1 MTFRSRPAPS
11 RARSRQSSR
20 KTLYTNLLFG
30 DIIVFALL
38 ILAIAGG
45 VNWWANHLQ
54 PVATVNG
61 DSISRDDFT
70 NRVRVDLW
78 RLNAVESRVRDAAT
92 NGLITNEQRD
102 QEIAQLNQ
110 EKGDANSVY
119 GSSIQSLM
127 DSRLQAQLAAQL
139 GITVTDADVD
149 ARLLKEATTQE
160 QRHAFIMEIAPT
172 PVAPSNEPTDET
184 IKAALTRAQALLA
197 RLNKGEEWAAVAKD
211 SADPPPSDNGDQ
223 GFITKDQ
230 STIDAA
236 ILIAIFALPASGH
249 TDIVKGADGTFRI
262 AQVTRIV
269 PMTVNE
275 QYQQNIINGGVPIDV
290 YRQAVRADAIRDAVK
305 ARIVADDTTKESV
318 QRHVLEIKLEQQV
331 DQQTN
336 QPILTDEVEVRH
348 ILYAP
353 GGKDAVGSPPPP
365 STDPGWADAK
375 AKADATYQL
384 LLKDPA
390 RFSDIA
396 KSDSADTASA
406 ADGGD
411 IGYQSQSA
419 LDPQFG
425 AAIFQAGLT
434 KGEILPPVLS
444 VYGWH
449 VIQFV
454 DRRTPART
462 RMEAFAEEL
471 KKPGTDF
478 ATIARANSEA
488 ADAKQGGDMGW
499 VAHHQVSELLDDAI
513 FAIPVGGV
521 STIIPD
527 GTTLYLFK
535 VLEERTRLPDKDQI
549 DTLTASAF
557 QNWYAAQ
564 QHTAKIEV
572 DPAFQQYLQSSG
584 G

>member
-30 DIIVFALL
+30 GIIVFALL
-38 ILAIAGG
+38 ILAIAAG
-45 VNWWANHLQ
+45 VNWWSNHLQ
-54 PVATVNG
+54 PIATVNG

-92 NGLITNEQRD
+92 NGLITNAQRD
-102 QEIAQLNQ
+102 QELAQLNQ
-110 EKGDANSVY
+110 EKGNTNSVY

-127 DSRLQAQLAAQL
+127 DSRLQAQLAAQM

-149 ARLLKEATTQE
+149 ARLLKEATTTE
-160 QRHAFIMEIAPT
+160 QRHAFIMEIEPT
-172 PVAPSNEPTDET
+172 PVAPSNQPTDET

-197 RLNKGEEWAAVAKD
+197 RLNKGEDWAAVAKD

-230 STIDAA
+230 STLDPATVN
-236 ILIAIFALPASGH
+236 AIFALPANGH

-269 PMTVNE
+269 PQTVNTE
-275 QYQQNIINGGVPIDV
+275 YQQSIINGGVPIDV
-290 YRQAVRADAIRDAVK
+290 YRQAVRADAIRDALK

-331 DQQTN
+331 DQQTG
-336 QPILTDEVEVRH
+336 QPILTDEVDVRH

-353 GGKDAVGSPPPP
+353 GGKDAVGSPPP

-375 AKADATYQL
+375 AKADATYQV

-411 IGYQSQSA
+411 IGYQTQSA
-419 LDPQFG
+419 LDLQFG
-425 AAIFQAGLT
+425 AAIFKAGLA
-434 KGEILPPVLS
+434 KGDLLPPVQS

-449 VIQFV
+449 VIQFI

-462 RMEAFAEEL
+462 RMDAFAEAL
-471 KKPGTDF
+471 KKPGADF
-478 ATIARANSEA
+478 QALATANSEA

-513 FAIPVGGV
+513 FAVPVGGV

-557 QNWYAAQ
+557 QNWYKAQ
-564 QHTAKIEV
+564 QHTATIDV
-572 DPAFQQYLQSSG
+572 DPSFQQYLQPTG

>member
-1 MTFRSRPAPS
+1 M
-11 RARSRQSSR
+11 
-20 KTLYTNLLFG
+20 
-30 DIIVFALL
+30 
-38 ILAIAGG
+38 
-45 VNWWANHLQ
+45 
-54 PVATVNG
+54 
-61 DSISRDDFT
+61 
-70 NRVRVDLW
+70 
-78 RLNAVESRVRDAAT
+78 
-92 NGLITNEQRD
+92 
-102 QEIAQLNQ
+102 
-110 EKGDANSVY
+110 
-119 GSSIQSLM
+119 
-127 DSRLQAQLAAQL
+127 
-139 GITVTDADVD
+139 
-149 ARLLKEATTQE
+149 E
-160 QRHAFIMEIAPT
+160 QRHVFIMEIAPT

-230 STIDAA
+230 STLDAA
-236 ILIAIFALPASGH
+236 ILSAVFALPANGH

-275 QYQQNIINGGVPIDV
+275 QYQQNIVNGGVPIDV
-290 YRQAVRADAIRDAVK
+290 YRQAVRADAIRDALK

-353 GGKDAVGSPPPP
+353 GGKDAAGSPPPP

-375 AKADATYQL
+375 AKADATYQV

-411 IGYQSQSA
+411 IGYQTQSA

-425 AAIFQAGLT
+425 AAIFKAGLT

-549 DTLTASAF
+549 DTLTSSAF
-557 QNWYAAQ
+557 QNWYAAH

-572 DPAFQQYLQSSG
+572 DPAFQQYLQGSG

>member
-30 DIIVFALL
+30 GIILFALL
-38 ILAIAGG
+38 ILAIAAG
-45 VNWWANHLQ
+45 VNWYGSHLQ
-54 PVATVNG
+54 PIASVNG

-92 NGLITNEQRD
+92 NGLITNDQRD
-102 QEIAQLNQ
+102 QELAQLAQ
-110 EKGDANSVY
+110 QKGDANSVY

-127 DSRLQAQLAAQL
+127 DARLQAQLAAQL

-149 ARLLKEATTQE
+149 ARLLKEATTNE
-160 QRHAFIMEIAPT
+160 QRHAFILEIEPT

-197 RLNKGEEWAAVAKD
+197 RLNKGEDWAAVAKD

-230 STIDAA
+230 STLDPAV
-236 ILIAIFALPASGH
+236 LSAIFAVTANGH
-249 TDIVKGADGTFRI
+249 TDIVKGADGIFRI

-275 QYQQNIINGGVPIDV
+275 QYQQGIINGGVPMDI
-290 YRQAVRADAIRDAVK
+290 YRQAVRADAIRDALK
-305 ARIVADDTTKESV
+305 ARIIADDTTKESV
-318 QRHVLEIKLEQQV
+318 QRHVLEIKLDQQV

-353 GGKDAVGSPPPP
+353 GGKDAVGSPPP

-384 LLKDPA
+384 LLKEPA

-396 KSDSADTASA
+396 KADSADTASA
-406 ADGGD
+406 TDGGD
-411 IGYQSQSA
+411 IGYQAQAA
-419 LDPQFG
+419 LDPAFG
-425 AAIFQAGLT
+425 AAIFKAGLT

-454 DRRTPART
+454 DRRTPARI
-462 RMEAFAEEL
+462 RMTGFTLEL
-471 KKPGTDF
+471 AKPDADF

-488 ADAKQGGDMGW
+488 GDAKQGGDMGW
-499 VAHHQVSELLDDAI
+499 VAHHQVAKLLDDAI
-513 FAIPVGGV
+513 FAIPVGAV
-521 STIIPD
+521 SDVIAD

-549 DTLTASAF
+549 ATLTASAF
-557 QNWYAAQ
+557 SNWYAAEQ
-564 QHTAKIEV
+564 GKAKIEV
-572 DPAFQQYLQSSG
+572 DPAFQQYLQSTG

>member
-30 DIIVFALL
+30 GIILFALL
-38 ILAIAGG
+38 ILAIAAG
-45 VNWWANHLQ
+45 VNWYGSHLQ
-54 PVATVNG
+54 AVASVNG

-78 RLNAVESRVRDAAT
+78 RLNAVESKVRDAAT
-92 NGLITNEQRD
+92 SGLITNDQRD
-102 QEIAQLNQ
+102 QELAQIAQ

-127 DSRLQAQLAAQL
+127 DAKLQAQLAAQL

-149 ARLLKEATTQE
+149 ARLLKEATTNE
-160 QRHAFIMEIAPT
+160 QRHAYILDIEPT
-172 PVAPSNEPTDET
+172 IVAPGNEPTDET
-184 IKAALTRAQALLA
+184 IKAALARAQALVA
-197 RLNKGEEWAAVAKD
+197 RLAKGEDWAAVAKD

-223 GFITKDQ
+223 GFISKES
-230 STIDAA
+230 STLDPA
-236 ILIAIFALPASGH
+236 IVSAIFALPANGH
-249 TDIVKGADGTFRI
+249 TEVVKGADGIFRI

-269 PMTVNE
+269 PTNVDAN
-275 QYQQNIINGGVPIDV
+275 YQQSIINNGVPIDT
-290 YRQAVRADAIRDAVK
+290 YRQAVRADAIRDALK

-353 GGKDAVGSPPPP
+353 GGKDAVGSPPP

-384 LLKDPA
+384 LLKEPA

-396 KSDSADTASA
+396 KADSADTASA

-411 IGYQSQSA
+411 IGYQTQTA

-425 AAIFQAGLT
+425 AAIFKAGLT
-434 KGEILPPVLS
+434 KGEILPPVQS
-444 VYGWH
+444 VYGYH

-462 RMEAFAEEL
+462 RMNTFVEEL
-471 KKPGTDF
+471 KKPGSDF
-478 ATIARANSEA
+478 AALARANSSA

-499 VAHHQVSELLDDAI
+499 VARHQVSELLEDAI
-513 FAIPVGGV
+513 YAVPVGAV
-521 STIIPD
+521 SNIIVD
-527 GTTLYLFK
+527 GATLYLFK
-535 VLEERTRLPDKDQI
+535 VLEERTRLPDKDQV

-557 QNWYAAQ
+557 PNWYAAQ
-564 QHTAKIEV
+564 QHAAKIEV
-572 DPAFQQYLQSSG
+572 DPAFQQYLQATG

>member
-30 DIIVFALL
+30 GIIVFALL
-38 ILAIAGG
+38 ILAIAAG

-92 NGLITNEQRD
+92 NGLITNDQRD

-127 DSRLQAQLAAQL
+127 DARLQAQLAAQF
-139 GITVTDADVD
+139 GITVSDADVD
-149 ARLLKEATTQE
+149 ARLLKEATTME
-160 QRHAFIMEIAPT
+160 QRHVFIMEIAPT

-197 RLNKGEEWAAVAKD
+197 RLNNGEEWAAVAKD

-230 STIDAA
+230 STLDAA
-236 ILIAIFALPASGH
+236 ILSAVFALPANGH

-275 QYQQNIINGGVPIDV
+275 QYQQSIINGGVPIDV

-353 GGKDAVGSPPPP
+353 GG
-365 STDPGWADAK
+365 
-375 AKADATYQL
+375 
-384 LLKDPA
+384 
-390 RFSDIA
+390 
-396 KSDSADTASA
+396 
-406 ADGGD
+406 
-411 IGYQSQSA
+411 
-419 LDPQFG
+419 
-425 AAIFQAGLT
+425 
-434 KGEILPPVLS
+434 
-444 VYGWH
+444 
-449 VIQFV
+449 
-454 DRRTPART
+454 
-462 RMEAFAEEL
+462 
-471 KKPGTDF
+471 
-478 ATIARANSEA
+478 
-488 ADAKQGGDMGW
+488 
-499 VAHHQVSELLDDAI
+499 
-513 FAIPVGGV
+513 
-521 STIIPD
+521 
-527 GTTLYLFK
+527 
-535 VLEERTRLPDKDQI
+535 
-549 DTLTASAF
+549 
-557 QNWYAAQ
+557 
-564 QHTAKIEV
+564 
-572 DPAFQQYLQSSG
+572 
-584 G
+584 

>member
-30 DIIVFALL
+30 GIILFALL
-38 ILAIAGG
+38 ILAIAAG
-45 VNWWANHLQ
+45 VNWYGSHLQ

-78 RLNAVESRVRDAAT
+78 RLDAVESRVRDAAT
-92 NGLITNEQRD
+92 NGLITNAQRD
-102 QEIAQLNQ
+102 QELAQLAQ
-110 EKGDANSVY
+110 QKGNANSVY
-119 GSSIQSLM
+119 GSSIQALM
-127 DSRLQAQLAAQL
+127 DARLQAQLAAQL
-139 GITVTDADVD
+139 GITVTDTDVD
-149 ARLLKEATTQE
+149 ARLLKEATTNE
-160 QRHAFIMEIAPT
+160 ERHAFILEMAPT
-172 PVAPSNEPTDET
+172 PVAPSNQPTVET
-184 IKAALTRAQALLA
+184 IKAAQDRANALLA
-197 RLNKGEEWAAVAKD
+197 RLNKGEDWTAVAKD

-223 GFITKDQ
+223 GFINKDQ

-236 ILIAIFALPASGH
+236 ILSAIFALPANGH
-249 TDIVKGADGTFRI
+249 TDIVKGADGVFRI

-275 QYQQNIINGGVPIDV
+275 HYQQGIINSGVPIDI
-290 YRQAVRADAIRDAVK
+290 YRQAVRADAIRDALK
-305 ARIVADDTTKESV
+305 ARIIADDTTKESV
-318 QRHVLEIKLEQQV
+318 QRHVLEIKLDQQV

-406 ADGGD
+406 ANGGD
-411 IGYQSQSA
+411 IGYQTQTA

-425 AAIFQAGLT
+425 AAIFKAGLT
-434 KGEILPPVLS
+434 KGEILPPVQS

-462 RMEAFAEEL
+462 RMAAFEEEL

-478 ATIARANSEA
+478 QALAMANSEA

-499 VAHHQVSELLDDAI
+499 IAHHQVSELLDDAI

-549 DTLTASAF
+549 DTLTSSAF

-564 QHTAKIEV
+564 QNTAKIDV

>member
-30 DIIVFALL
+30 GIIVFALL

-236 ILIAIFALPASGH
+236 ILSAIFALPASGH

-425 AAIFQAGLT
+425 AAIFKAGLT